1 MDAIVF
7 DWDGTLADTLGP
19 MYAAN
24 VAVMARLGLPFDAQR
39 YRASITADWRVMYGR
54 LGVPLERIDEA
65 NAHWWAILDRDDAAL
80 FPGVRGALERL
91 AAAGHPLG
99 LVTAGLSDRVGPQ
112 VRRLGLDGMFGS
124 IIYGDDRY
132 ADDLPVHKPDPAPLR
147 RALADLGC
155 LDRPERSVYV
165 GDTPD
170 DMRMALAVG
179 TVAVGIE
186 SIFGNAAELRAA
198 GAREIAASTVEW
210 VERHGATNGA
220 RPSPSGTTSSGSPTP
235 SAGPGSASGSAPG

>member
-24 VAVMARLGLPFDAQR
+24 IAVMARLGLPFDADR

-80 FPGVRGALERL
+80 FPGVREALDRL
-91 AAAGHPLG
+91 AGAGHPLG

-112 VRRLGLDGMFGS
+112 VRQHGLETMFGS
-124 IIYGDDRY
+124 IVYGDDRY

-179 TVAVGIE
+179 TVGVGIE
-186 SIFGNAAELRAA
+186 SIFGNRAELRAA
-198 GAREIAASTVEW
+198 GAREVAGSTVEW
-210 VERHGATNGA
+210 VERQFARDGA
-220 RPSPSGTTSSGSPTP
+220 RAGASEPTATSSSTP
-235 SAGPGSASGSAPG
+235 SAAPGSSPGSASG